1 MEHDDWRMA
10 SDLSRLT
17 MFRLEE
23 RLRGGPLGRTGART
37 GLGWIAVACAA
48 LTWSP
53 ASAHAVAGAVTA
65 DPGWRIQSTGG
76 LTLDGGL
83 LLAAPAA
90 LPTGLSTGV
99 GVGAMYGRNLFAWG
113 ARASWSTATESSIA
127 WTVTNADLDMR
138 VVGAIQRDI
147 GRGRL
152 ALRLGVGST
161 IVHETRL
168 RNQGSRAGLTGND
181 LETSAF
187 AALPAGDL
195 EAVVALH
202 IAGPWLLM
210 VSGGPSVSIV
220 SSTWRTGWAS
230 QLGVGWQP

>member
-1 MEHDDWRMA
+1 M
-10 SDLSRLT
+10 SPVLSRRETDSLRSK
-17 MFRLEE
+17 FCGRQRN
-23 RLRGGPLGRTGART
+23 RLRRLGAGD
-37 GLGWIAVACAA
+37 GIGWIAFVATVLVWCQA
-48 LTWSP
+48 P
-53 ASAHAVAGAVTA
+53 ARAGEGTIAT
-65 DPGWRIQSTGG
+65 DEGWRVHSTGS

-83 LLAAPAA
+83 LLGAPAA

-99 GVGAMYGRNLFAWG
+99 GAGVMCGRNLFAWG
-113 ARASWSTATESSIA
+113 ARASWSTATESSIG
-127 WTVTNADLDMR
+127 WTVTHDDLDLR
-138 VVGAIQRDI
+138 VDGAIQHTV

-161 IVHETRL
+161 VVHETRL
-168 RNQGSRAGLTGND
+168 RNQGTRAGLTGSD
-181 LETSAF
+181 LQTSAF

-220 SSTWRTGWAS
+220 SSAWRTGWKS

>member
-1 MEHDDWRMA
+1 
-10 SDLSRLT
+10 
-17 MFRLEE
+17 
-23 RLRGGPLGRTGART
+23 
-37 GLGWIAVACAA
+37 
-48 LTWSP
+48 
-53 ASAHAVAGAVTA
+53 
-65 DPGWRIQSTGG
+65 
-76 LTLDGGL
+76 
-83 LLAAPAA
+83 
-90 LPTGLSTGV
+90 
-99 GVGAMYGRNLFAWG
+99 MYGRNLFACG

-168 RNQGSRAGLTGND
+168 RNQGSRAGLTGGD
-181 LETSAF
+181 LETSTL

-220 SSTWRTGWAS
+220 SSTLRTGWAS